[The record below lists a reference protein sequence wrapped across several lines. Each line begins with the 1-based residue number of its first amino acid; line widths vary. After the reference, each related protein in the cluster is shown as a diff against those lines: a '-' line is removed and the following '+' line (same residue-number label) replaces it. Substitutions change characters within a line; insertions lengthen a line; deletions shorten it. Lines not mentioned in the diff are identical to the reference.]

1 MQLKLDHTAFEKE
14 IEERGI
20 EYLIHFTPT
29 INLMGIF
36 ELGKLL
42 SRALLEKCD
51 IDQTDIRDY
60 VEFTDDIRFDDKNY
74 INLSI
79 QHPNSFLF
87 NRFREKTANES
98 HIYWCVLKIDKKYI
112 YHQDTLFSVTNAA
125 NGYNKRNV
133 GVTGDIDKFRMMF
146 TPSLT
151 VVTSYNSKIIYSP
164 IFHHNKQDNATFL
177 HRNYLLQLPMNDYVE
192 SYLTVQYL
200 ETILHDHTCSLAS
213 LKHLSQFSSNK
224 QFQ

>member
-1 MQLKLDHTAFEKE
+1 MIMQLKLDHTAFEKE

-36 ELGKLL
+36 EQGKLL
-42 SRALLEKCD
+42 SRALLEEFD
-51 IDQTDIRDY
+51 VAQTDIRDY

-98 HIYWCVLKIDKKYI
+98 HIYWCVG
-112 YHQDTLFSVTNAA
+112 S
-125 NGYNKRNV
+125 
-133 GVTGDIDKFRMMF
+133 
-146 TPSLT
+146 
-151 VVTSYNSKIIYSP
+151 
-164 IFHHNKQDNATFL
+164 
-177 HRNYLLQLPMNDYVE
+177 
-192 SYLTVQYL
+192 
-200 ETILHDHTCSLAS
+200 
-213 LKHLSQFSSNK
+213 SSNLVVLLLL
-224 QFQ
+224 